1 MNTDSYFQG
10 MTKISR
16 LFLALSEMLKTFF
29 FSHKGEQKWLQ
40 EQLPDPSESNE
51 QKIQLTRTKADF
63 GAADKS
69 NSNALS
75 MHQGLTSSKR
85 KTTEDKSPLVRLLS

>member
-1 MNTDSYFQG
+1 

-75 MHQGLTSSKR
+75 MHQGLNSSKR

>member
-1 MNTDSYFQG
+1 MNTDSCFQG

-16 LFLALSEMLKTFF
+16 LFLALSEMLNFF

-75 MHQGLTSSKR
+75 IK
-85 KTTEDKSPLVRLLS
+85 V

>member
-1 MNTDSYFQG
+1 M
-10 MTKISR
+10 SR

-29 FSHKGEQKWLQ
+29 FRTRVNKNGCK
-40 EQLPDPSESNE
+40 SNCRIQVNLSDE

-75 MHQGLTSSKR
+75 IK
-85 KTTEDKSPLVRLLS
+85 V